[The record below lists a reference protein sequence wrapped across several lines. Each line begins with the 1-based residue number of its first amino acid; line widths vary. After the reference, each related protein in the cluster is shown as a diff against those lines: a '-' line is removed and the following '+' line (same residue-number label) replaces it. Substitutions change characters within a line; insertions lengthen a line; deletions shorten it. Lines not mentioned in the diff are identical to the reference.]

1 MTQTWRLKRIILK
14 EEKVL
19 EPDITATIPDQ
30 SGKRD
35 TGHVR
40 LGNMSKDSNN
50 KDKAREE
57 FLESKPKDYYGY
69 KPPKPFKKGKI
80 NWGKKG
86 KPKK

>member
-1 MTQTWRLKRIILK
+1 
-14 EEKVL
+14 
-19 EPDITATIPDQ
+19 
-30 SGKRD
+30 
-35 TGHVR
+35 
-40 LGNMSKDSNN
+40 MSKDSNK
-50 KDKAREE
+50 KDKARQE